1 MPLLG
6 ASCVA
11 HSWPQGCRFGHL
23 RGRPPTW
30 WECERAVSHEEE
42 GLGAS

>member
-6 ASCVA
+6 VSCVA
-11 HSWPQGCRFGHL
+11 HSWPQGCRFGRL
-23 RGRPPTW
+23 RGRPKTR